1 MRFQHDLAGETIGTF
16 ILVFF
21 GCGSVAATVLFSS
34 HVGLFQVAAIWGSGV
49 ALAIYATRHLSCAH
63 LNPAV
68 SIAMAVGGRMNPEK
82 LPTYLAGQFM
92 GAALAALTL
101 YGLFASAITEFELM
115 HGIVRGT
122 PNSVQTA
129 MIFGEF
135 FPNPGLGQKVSVSLL
150 NAFGAEVVG
159 TFILVFFIMALT
171 EGCNI
176 GRPATWLLAW
186 LPAWQAGAEQPFPSL
201 FTASSPF
208 MSWGRS
214 AVGFSLRWFSPGL
227 YRSLWPTSRKTNA
240 PAPSPDACADCCFF
254 PAGPFARTDI
264 FIVQDALSFYI
275 LRQVVCFRAS
285 TFSEQGNQCTF
296 S

>member
-150 NAFGAEVVG
+150 NAFGAEAVG

-176 GRPATWLLAW
+176 GRPDDALAPMFIG
-186 LPAWQAGAEQPFPSL
+186 LTVAIIICILAPLTQAGLNPARDLAPRL
-201 FTASSPF
+201 VACLAG
-208 MSWGRS
+208 WGR
-214 AVGFSLRWFSPGL
+214 AAFPEPFHGFVTVYVLGPISGGVLSSLVFTGVIQKLMANKP
-227 YRSLWPTSRKTNA
+227 K
-240 PAPSPDACADCCFF
+240 
-254 PAGPFARTDI
+254 
-264 FIVQDALSFYI
+264 
-275 LRQVVCFRAS
+275 
-285 TFSEQGNQCTF
+285 NQCACTKP
-296 S
+296 